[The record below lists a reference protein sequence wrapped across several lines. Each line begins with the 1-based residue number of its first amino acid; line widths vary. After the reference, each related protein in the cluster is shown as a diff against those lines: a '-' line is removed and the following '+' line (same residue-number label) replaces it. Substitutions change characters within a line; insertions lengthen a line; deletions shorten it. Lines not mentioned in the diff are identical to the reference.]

1 VGDNTASG
9 TDNIATDELT
19 TLNGAGSSGV
29 KVQRVKVGFG
39 DDGTFRDAST
49 AFPLPFNLAS
59 SAGNGAQVGAN
70 LTAAGASTLAGT
82 GNTTGSV
89 VIDVSQAGNASFHLL
104 AAAFVGTVVFEQ
116 SFDPA
121 GANGTWAL
129 VPVVPEDALSAPMNT
144 LAISTAVAYV
154 RQFTIGMF
162 GPKLFRVRCSAFTSG
177 TLAVLGSAG
186 PGWYEGQP
194 ALAPGANMIGS
205 VSLAAATTYAVTT
218 VNTNGTANTNSVS
231 LAADTTRKGLL
242 ITNRGTV
249 TLYVGY
255 GTATSG
261 GPPPTVYSVAIP
273 AGQTYEVP
281 PQFAPAAINT
291 QASVVSSPVNFTTA
305 V

>member
-1 VGDNTASG
+1 MGSSADIVLTDDLATRNGGAFTGQKVQVVKIGYGADSDIKEVNATTQLLPVNLAGSG
-9 TDNIATDELT
+9 
-19 TLNGAGSSGV
+19 GAGSQV
-29 KVQRVKVGFG
+29 A
-39 DDGTFRDAST
+39 AS
-49 AFPLPFNLAS
+49 
-59 SAGNGAQVGAN
+59 
-70 LTAAGASTLAGT
+70 LTASGASTLAGT

-89 VIDVSQAGNASFHLL
+89 VIDVSQAGNVSFHLL

-121 GANGTWAL
+121 GANGSWAL
-129 VPVVPEDALSAPMNT
+129 VPVVPEDATSAPMNT

-154 RQFTIGMF
+154 RQFTTGMF

-194 ALAPGANMIGS
+194 ALAPSTNVIGA
-205 VSLAAATTYAVTT
+205 VSRAAATTYSVTT

-231 LAADTTRKGLL
+231 LAADSTRKMVL
-242 ITNRGTV
+242 IWNRGTV
-249 TLYVGY
+249 PLVVGF
-255 GTATSG
+255 GTATSSTVWSVII
-261 GPPPTVYSVAIP
+261 PPNAGYSVEP
-273 AGQTYEVP
+273 EL
-281 PQFAPAAINT
+281 APSAINT